1 MCQRGDGVWRV
12 VSVNLGV
19 GVNLGLGIGLASR

>member
-1 MCQRGDGVWRV
+1 MYEDILKELSEPGVLR
-12 VSVNLGV
+12 V